1 MSNINYK
8 VNEPILIPHHELSL
22 VSCTDFDLV
31 VHLSNFSPRLTNTF
45 LCGMSK
51 PRVLNFDSFAIDER
65 AVLLRIYFWSG
76 TKSIIINHFST
87 TFVLASS

>member
-1 MSNINYK
+1 MT
-8 VNEPILIPHHELSL
+8 V
-22 VSCTDFDLV
+22 
-31 VHLSNFSPRLTNTF
+31 TNTF